1 MRRSSMAIV
10 LVLAA
15 AVAGACGSDTKSAV
29 RTDVTSAKP
38 GQIQGEPTP
47 VCGTGDDTRPAPVGI
62 AKLDPAAGQITGAG
76 STFVAP
82 LMTFWSNEFEQTQG
96 AQVKYDSV
104 GSGAGVARISAG
116 QVDFG
121 ASEAPMTDAE
131 LAAAKGGAILHI
143 PLVFGAVVP
152 AYHLTG
158 QKSGLKFS
166 GELLGKIFAG
176 KITKWNDPE
185 LTALNPQA
193 NLPATPILVVH
204 RSDSSGTT
212 AIFTDYLTKTSPSWV
227 EALGGADKSRGRDV
241 AWPVGNPGKGSE
253 GLSSVLNETEG
264 ALGYVELTYALSN
277 GLQVG
282 FVKNKAGHFI
292 QPCVETVTAAARDIA
307 IPPDLRF
314 DLTDTPG
321 NDAYPITGTT
331 WALVHERQ
339 SDATRAKTL
348 VNFLVWVLD
357 VGQTKARGH
366 NYAPLSP
373 EVRSL
378 AIEQIKKITV
388 DGKPVA
394 Q

>member
-1 MRRSSMAIV
+1 MKRSSLAVV
-10 LVLAA
+10 LLLTALVG
-15 AVAGACGSDTKSAV
+15 AGCDSGTKSAV
-29 RTDVTSAKP
+29 RTDATAVKQ
-38 GQIQGEPTP
+38 GQIQGEPTAI
-47 VCGTGDDTRPAPVGI
+47 CGTGDDTRPAPVGI
-62 AKLDPAAGQITGAG
+62 AKLDQAAGKISGAG

-82 LMTFWSNEFEQTQG
+82 LMSFWSNEFGQTQG
-96 AQVKYDSV
+96 AEVTYDSV
-104 GSGAGVARISAG
+104 GSGAGVARLSSAS
-116 QVDFG
+116 VDFG

-131 LAAAKGGAILHI
+131 LAAAKGGSVLHI
-143 PLVFGAVVP
+143 PLVFGAVAP

-158 QKSGLKFS
+158 QKSGLRFT

-176 KITKWNDPE
+176 QVTKWNDPD
-185 LTALNPQA
+185 LVALNPQA
-193 NLPATPILVVH
+193 KLPATPIVVVH

-212 AIFTDYLTKTSPSWV
+212 AIFTDYLTKASPGWV
-227 EALGGADKSRGRDV
+227 QALGGEEKSRGRDV
-241 AWPVGNPGKGSE
+241 AWPVGNPGKGSD
-253 GLSSVLNETEG
+253 GVSAVLNQTEG
-264 ALGYVELTYALSN
+264 AIGYVELTYALSN

-282 FVKNKAGHFI
+282 FVRNKAGHFI

-321 NDAYPITGTT
+321 TDAYPIAGTT
-331 WALVHERQ
+331 WALVYEHQ
-339 SDATRAKTL
+339 TDATRAKTL

-357 VGQTKARGH
+357 VGQSKARGH

-378 AIEQIKKITV
+378 AIDQVKKITV

-394 Q
+394 R

>member
-1 MRRSSMAIV
+1 
-10 LVLAA
+10 
-15 AVAGACGSDTKSAV
+15 
-29 RTDVTSAKP
+29 
-38 GQIQGEPTP
+38 
-47 VCGTGDDTRPAPVGI
+47 
-62 AKLDPAAGQITGAG
+62 
-76 STFVAP
+76 
-82 LMTFWSNEFEQTQG
+82 
-96 AQVKYDSV
+96 
-104 GSGAGVARISAG
+104 VARISAG

-121 ASEAPMTDAE
+121 ASDSPMTDAE
-131 LAAAKGGAILHI
+131 LGAAKGGAVLHI

-158 QKSGLKFS
+158 QKSGLRFT

-176 KITKWNDPE
+176 RITKWNDPE

-193 NLPATPILVVH
+193 KLPATPILVVH

-227 EALGGADKSRGRDV
+227 EELGGEDKSRGRDV
-241 AWPVGNPGKGSE
+241 AWPVGNPGKGNE
-253 GLSSVLNETEG
+253 GVSTVLNENEG

-282 FVKNKAGHFI
+282 FVKNRAGHFI
-292 QPCVETVTAAARDIA
+292 QPCVETVTAAARDTA

-321 NDAYPITGTT
+321 TDAYPITGTT
-331 WALVHERQ
+331 WALVYEHQ
-339 SDATRAKTL
+339 SDATRATTL

-357 VGQTKARGH
+357 VGQSKARGH

-378 AIEQIKKITV
+378 AIEQVKKITV

-394 Q
+394 R